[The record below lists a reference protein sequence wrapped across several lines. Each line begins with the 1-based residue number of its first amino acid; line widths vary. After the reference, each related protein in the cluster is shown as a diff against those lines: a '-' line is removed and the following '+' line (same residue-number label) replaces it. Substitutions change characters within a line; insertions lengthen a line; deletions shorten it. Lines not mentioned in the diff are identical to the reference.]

1 MISVPVGTGDI
12 ADAMISASQMIY
24 ASRMKER
31 ILFHACKASISCG
44 GEPYIILRQQY
55 YIKFRPSEKTKN
67 AKKVV
72 DKWRMVW
79 YYLGV
84 VRTQLL

>member
-31 ILFHACKASISCG
+31 ILYHICGANISCG
-44 GEPYIILRQQY
+44 DSRISYRVSDISLKR
-55 YIKFRPSEKTKN
+55 K
-67 AKKVV
+67 AKLCGLIYFISN
-72 DKWRMVW
+72 D
-79 YYLGV
+79 L
-84 VRTQLL
+84 